1 MHTTSGTLVKLL
13 AIVWLAA
20 PLHAVAQ
27 VSNPFEGDARAIRAG
42 ERLYANR
49 CAACHG
55 ADGKGATGPDVTML
69 WLEGTNDERVFET
82 IREGVDGA
90 VMPPSFAPDE
100 ELWAMVAYLRDIST
114 VPPFDPA
121 GGDAGTG
128 REIFAANCAQCHR
141 VNGDGGTLGPDLS
154 NIAAVRSREALIGS
168 IRDPSETMEAGYRTV
183 TLVAADGE
191 RIEGVVKGEDAFSI
205 QVVDADARLQGY
217 LKANLRSFVHED
229 ESLMPRFGRLRLNER
244 ELDDLLAFL
253 GTLRE
258 DASASR

>member
-1 MHTTSGTLVKLL
+1 MKGTLSHVL
-13 AIVWLAA
+13 AIVCIAV
-20 PLHAVAQ
+20 PLHAGAQ

-69 WLEGTNDERVFET
+69 WLEGTNDETVFDA
-82 IREGVDGA
+82 IREGIDGA

-114 VPPFDPA
+114 VPPFDA
-121 GGDAGTG
+121 GDGDAEIG
-128 REIFAANCAQCHR
+128 REIFAANCVECHR
-141 VNGDGGTLGPDLS
+141 VDGDGGTLGPDLS

-168 IRDPSETMEAGYRTV
+168 IRDPSAAMALGYRTV

-205 QVVDADARLQGY
+205 QVVDTDARLQGY
-217 LKANLRSFVHED
+217 LKANLRRFVHED
-229 ESLMPRFGRLRLNER
+229 ESLMPRFGRLRLSER

-253 GTLRE
+253 ATLRE
-258 DASASR
+258 GHASGR

>member
-1 MHTTSGTLVKLL
+1 MHRTLGTTFTLL
-13 AIVWLAA
+13 AIACLVA
-20 PLHAVAQ
+20 PLHAPAQ
-27 VSNPFEGDARAIRAG
+27 VSNPFEGDARAIRVG

-114 VPPFDPA
+114 VPPFDA
-121 GGDAGTG
+121 GSGVPEVG
-128 REIFAANCAQCHR
+128 RETFAANCAECHR
-141 VNGDGGTLGPDLS
+141 VHGEGGTLGPDLS
-154 NIAAVRSREALIGS
+154 NIAAVRSREALTGS
-168 IRDPSETMEAGYRTV
+168 IRDPSETMEAGFRTV
-183 TLVAADGE
+183 TLVAANGD

-205 QVVDADARLQGY
+205 QVVDTDARLQGY
-217 LKANLRSFVHED
+217 IKANLRRFVHED
-229 ESLMPRFGRLRLNER
+229 ESLMPRFGRLRLSER

-253 GTLRE
+253 GTLRA
-258 DASASR
+258 DAAAAP

>member
-1 MHTTSGTLVKLL
+1 MKGTLSHVL
-13 AIVWLAA
+13 AIVCIAV
-20 PLHAVAQ
+20 PLYAGAQ

-69 WLEGTNDERVFET
+69 WLEGTNDETVFDA
-82 IREGVDGA
+82 IRDGIDGA

-114 VPPFDPA
+114 VPPFDA
-121 GGDAGTG
+121 GDGDAAIG
-128 REIFAANCAQCHR
+128 REIFAANCVECHR
-141 VNGDGGTLGPDLS
+141 ANGNGGTLGPDLS

-168 IRDPSETMEAGYRTV
+168 IRDPSAAMALGYRTV
-183 TLVAADGE
+183 TLVAADGA

-205 QVVDADARLQGY
+205 QVVDTDARLQGY
-217 LKANLRSFVHED
+217 LKANLRRFVHED
-229 ESLMPRFGRLRLNER
+229 ESLMPRFGRLRLSER

-253 GTLRE
+253 ATLRE
-258 DASASR
+258 DASAAH

>member
-1 MHTTSGTLVKLL
+1 MKSTLSRVL
-13 AIVWLAA
+13 AIICIAV
-20 PLHAVAQ
+20 PLHAGAQ

-69 WLEGTNDERVFET
+69 WLEGTNDEAVFDT

-114 VPPFDPA
+114 VPPFDA
-121 GGDAGTG
+121 GDGDAEIG
-128 REIFAANCAQCHR
+128 REIFAANCLECHR
-141 VNGDGGTLGPDLS
+141 VNGAGGTLGPDLS

-168 IRDPSETMEAGYRTV
+168 IRDPSAAMELGYRTV
-183 TLVAADGE
+183 TLVAANGE

-205 QVVDADARLQGY
+205 QVVDTDARLQGY
-217 LKANLRSFVHED
+217 LKASLRRFVHED
-229 ESLMPRFGRLRLNER
+229 ESLMPRFGRLRLSER

-253 GTLRE
+253 AMLRV
-258 DASASR
+258 DASAAH

>member
-1 MHTTSGTLVKLL
+1 MKATLSHVF
-13 AIVWLAA
+13 AIICIAV
-20 PLHAVAQ
+20 PLHAGAQ
-27 VSNPFEGDARAIRAG
+27 LGNPFEGDARAIRAG

-69 WLEGTNDERVFET
+69 WLEGTNDETVFDT

-114 VPPFDPA
+114 VPPFDA
-121 GGDAGTG
+121 GDGDAEIG
-128 REIFAANCAQCHR
+128 REIFAANCVECHR
-141 VNGDGGTLGPDLS
+141 VNGAGGTLGPDLS

-168 IRDPSETMEAGYRTV
+168 IRDPSQTMAVGYRTV

-191 RIEGVVKGEDAFSI
+191 RIEGVVKGEDAFSL
-205 QVVDADARLQGY
+205 QVVDTDARLQGY

-229 ESLMPRFGRLRLNER
+229 ESLMPRFGRLRLSER

-253 GTLRE
+253 ATQRV
-258 DASASR
+258 DASAAH

>member
-1 MHTTSGTLVKLL
+1 MKGALSHVF
-13 AIVWLAA
+13 AIICIAV
-20 PLHAVAQ
+20 PLPAGAQ
-27 VSNPFEGDARAIRAG
+27 LSNPFEGDARAIRAG

-69 WLEGTNDERVFET
+69 WLEGTNDETVFDT

-114 VPPFDPA
+114 VPPFDA
-121 GGDAGTG
+121 GDGDAEIG
-128 REIFAANCAQCHR
+128 REIFAANCVECHR
-141 VNGDGGTLGPDLS
+141 VNGAGGTLGPDLS

-168 IRDPSETMEAGYRTV
+168 IRDPSQTMAVGYRTV

-191 RIEGVVKGEDAFSI
+191 RIEGVVKGEDAFSL
-205 QVVDADARLQGY
+205 QVVDTDARLQGY
-217 LKANLRSFVHED
+217 LKTNLRSFVHED
-229 ESLMPRFGRLRLNER
+229 ESLMPRFGRLRLSER

-253 GTLRE
+253 ATQRV
-258 DASASR
+258 DASAAH